1 MHVTIICNSG
11 LPGGSDGKA
20 CACNA
25 GDLGLIPV
33 SGRSPGERNG
43 NPLQYS
49 CLENPMNRG
58 AWQVIVHGVAKSQT
72 RLSDFTFFHFH
83 FSQDRGLQSRSFW
96 THLVH
101 MILNRV
107 FWILKKWIKKKEL
120 SKVARIKNHWVDSR
134 VLDFL
139 KWKNRF
145 KPQSTCVGYKV
156 ISIPEDPF
164 LLVSSCSTVMAQF
177 TCTESGPQVREAL
190 QGEQIKG
197 SASTQHLREMWEF
210 TARGALCSKWETF
223 NTFQRTLWPTP
234 FYLSHW
240 KAVASVSPPTFTSF
254 SKLLG
259 LFWVLYISTY
269 ILNLFFFVY

>member
-58 AWQVIVHGVAKSQT
+58 AWQVIVHGVTKSQT
-72 RLSDFTFFHFH
+72 WLSDFTFFHFH

-107 FWILKKWIKKKEL
+107 FWILKKWIKKKKL

-145 KPQSTCVGYKV
+145 KPQLHVLV
-156 ISIPEDPF
+156 IKWYPSLRILFSWSPLVPQWWLSLHVQSLGLKLERLSRVNRSRAQHQLSIYVKCGSSQPEVLSVP
-164 LLVSSCSTVMAQF
+164 
-177 TCTESGPQVREAL
+177 SGRY
-190 QGEQIKG
+190 
-197 SASTQHLREMWEF
+197 S
-210 TARGALCSKWETF
+210 
-223 NTFQRTLWPTP
+223 TP
-234 FYLSHW
+234 FKEHCD
-240 KAVASVSPPTFTSF
+240 PHPFIFPTER
-254 SKLLG
+254 L
-259 LFWVLYISTY
+259 
-269 ILNLFFFVY
+269 